1 LPAEARHQQQERI
14 YKRMKYWTDV
24 QYREAKKA
32 RARELYAAKKA
43 AREAK
48 DSSSSVAAIVRNG
61 GDALA
66 TVGYAD
72 A

>member
-43 AREAK
+43 AEREARR
-48 DSSSSVAAIVRNG
+48 A
-61 GDALA
+61 
-66 TVGYAD
+66 
-72 A
+72 